1 MSDIPLRKLRRHK
14 NRGDYTPLD
23 DPGDSES
30 RIALHS
36 PNPDMTRVTTIGS
49 NANARRNRD
58 FRSGLRGRYV
68 DEPEEEAQLLGNAEG
83 FDGADEDSDEP
94 ATSPHQVEPMARKTS
109 REQYHS
115 ILQHLSPSFA
125 TELFAER
132 LQSRYPPNTV
142 RNQKYNVFTFLPV
155 VFYEQFKF
163 FFNLYFL
170 LVALSQFIPALK
182 IGFIVTYVAPLAFVL
197 CVTIGKE
204 AYDDYKRHL
213 RDKEAN
219 SQRYLILQRADAS
232 STEEGYPNTRSV
244 PSSSLR
250 VGDLVHLEK
259 NQRVPADLVLLRTSD
274 ASGTCF
280 IRTDQLDG
288 ETDWKLRVAVPETQK
303 LAEKDLPSL
312 DAEIYAD
319 PPIKDIHTFVGTFT
333 LNKPPQTTAADSG
346 LPMQHLPPSISPLT
360 AENVLWSNTVLAAGS
375 AVGFVVY
382 TGSETGAVMNT
393 SHPETKVG
401 LLDLEINRLAK
412 ILCAVTFA
420 LSIVLVAL
428 NGFRGQWYIYVFRF
442 LIIIPISRVNW
453 ALWL

>member
-94 ATSPHQVEPMARKTS
+94 ATSPTTPAPSKPMAPKDKS
-109 REQYHS
+109 RTVPFH
-115 ILQHLSPSFA
+115 PP
-125 TELFAER
+125 ER

-142 RNQKYNVFTFLPV
+142 RNQKYNVFTFLPSCSTNV
-155 VFYEQFKF
+155 QV
-163 FFNLYFL
+163 L
-170 LVALSQFIPALK
+170 LQPLLPVGCPIAIHTRIEDRLHCDLCRA
-182 IGFIVTYVAPLAFVL
+182 LAFVL

-303 LAEKDLPSL
+303 LAGE
-312 DAEIYAD
+312 
-319 PPIKDIHTFVGTFT
+319 
-333 LNKPPQTTAADSG
+333 
-346 LPMQHLPPSISPLT
+346 
-360 AENVLWSNTVLAAGS
+360 
-375 AVGFVVY
+375 
-382 TGSETGAVMNT
+382 
-393 SHPETKVG
+393 
-401 LLDLEINRLAK
+401 RLAVAGRGD
-412 ILCAVTFA
+412 LCRPAH
-420 LSIVLVAL
+420 
-428 NGFRGQWYIYVFRF
+428 
-442 LIIIPISRVNW
+442 
-453 ALWL
+453 